1 MTTTSLGNRAEL
13 RGRASGMIVMA
24 WFGLAWTGWGLSEGF
39 GAGVE
44 VPVLV
49 VSGLCFAGLVAAAV
63 VLFRRARTY
72 PEGDPERGREIG
84 RAIGWKFGVIVAAEF
99 IGLGIIAWILGR
111 FGATELVPVIV
122 CLGVGVHFFPLAR
135 LFHVPVYVR
144 TGAALCAFAALTAV
158 LAPLL
163 GAPVLWTALPGFGA
177 ALTLYV
183 TAALVPRSV

>member
-1 MTTTSLGNRAEL
+1 MTAIPSNRAEL
-13 RGRASGMIVMA
+13 RGRASGMIVLA

-39 GAGVE
+39 GPGVE
-44 VPVLV
+44 VPVLAAA
-49 VSGLCFAGLVAAAV
+49 GLCFAGLVAVAIT
-63 VLFRRARTY
+63 LFRRARTY
-72 PEGDPERGREIG
+72 PAGDPVRGREIG
-84 RAIGWKFGVIVAAEF
+84 RAVGWRFGLIVAAEF
-99 IGLGIIAWILGR
+99 IGLFVVARVLAVL
-111 FGATELVPVIV
+111 GATELVPLIV

-144 TGAALCAFAALTAV
+144 TGVALCALAVLTAV